1 MSYTRFDEHFWGQ
14 NGPDVIEKRLIQG
27 NESTKYFGYFL
38 EERANIEEIY
48 SRSITK
54 LLKSTSNLVEFGT
67 TRDCW
72 LSIRGEMENLA
83 RLHHDLSNSLHKDM
97 GIPMNKFKDEQAK
110 LRRQYLSDASK
121 LNKERKLLE
130 YNIQKLRERYEE
142 YARKAEA
149 AQQKVEQAK
158 QQNKNPS
165 DVAKLSQGAQKLAKE
180 ELLFEQEYKEAITKL
195 AAFQPTWEE
204 KIAAIYLLL
213 QQQEEERIEYTKTTL
228 QKYVQA
234 LEVSAPYYVDS
245 CKRLTEVTKRIDKNE
260 DIMCFIR
267 ENQTGSD
274 KPSVPSFISYKS
286 GGSTSSSTF
295 SPPASTPSPAPSYSS
310 PSPSSSYSAPQPS
323 ASRMPPPSS
332 SSSSNGKAKRKV
344 KALYDY
350 VGADANEL
358 DFFAGDTVTVISEDA
373 SGWWTG
379 EVDGRQ
385 GLFPSNYVQ

>member
-27 NESTKYFGYFL
+27 NESTKYFSYFL

-48 SRSITK
+48 SRSIHK

-83 RLHHDLSNSLHKDM
+83 RLHHELSNSLHKEM

-110 LRRQYLSDASK
+110 MRRQYLSDASK

-130 YNIQKLRERYEE
+130 YNIQKFRERYEE

-158 QQNKNPS
+158 QQNKNPN

-180 ELLFEQEYKEAITKL
+180 ELLFEQEYKDAITKL

-234 LEVSAPYYVDS
+234 LEVSAPYYVES
-245 CKRLTEVTKRIDKNE
+245 CRRLADVTKRIDKNE

-274 KPSVPSFISYKS
+274 KPSVPSFISYKGGSS
-286 GGSTSSSTF
+286 GGSYSTPTF

-310 PSPSSSYSAPQPS
+310 PTPSYSAPPQP
-323 ASRMPPPSS
+323 APRMLPP
-332 SSSSNGKAKRKV
+332 SSNGKAKRKV

-358 DFFAGDTVTVISEDA
+358 DFFAGDTITVISEDA